1 VGCGARRKP
10 IAAGYAPAPAFHLP
24 PQPGCTYLR
33 GTAKGNDALSMDLVL
48 CPREGGYSAVAQL
61 AGASGWSKRALHG
74 LRREDGS
81 FAMTDTALL
90 ESHAADG
97 WEHCMGASYSFK
109 ATRNPKVFVGTYESS
124 TCEDEAML
132 VLEVRDLPAQAAVA
146 EPSAAAQPP
155 ASGPP
160 TPEPT
165 PRTTGSEL
173 DVDAATSTG
182 EVNP

>member
-109 ATRNPKVFVGTYESS
+109 ATRTPKLTVHEPPTRG
-124 TCEDEAML
+124 
-132 VLEVRDLPAQAAVA
+132 PAPTTSVAAPA
-146 EPSAAAQPP
+146 PIGAAA
-155 ASGPP
+155 
-160 TPEPT
+160 PEPI
-165 PRTTGSEL
+165 PGPSGASEL
-173 DVDAATSTG
+173 DVDAPASSDG
-182 EVNP
+182 VKP

>member
-1 VGCGARRKP
+1 MGCGARRKP

-132 VLEVRDLPAQAAVA
+132 VLTVHEPPTRGPAPTTSVAAPA
-146 EPSAAAQPP
+146 PIGAAA
-155 ASGPP
+155 
-160 TPEPT
+160 PEPI
-165 PRTTGSEL
+165 PGPSGASEL
-173 DVDAATSTG
+173 DVDAPASSDG
-182 EVNP
+182 VKP